1 MIIVNTHTLFNQLKQ
16 HIQTKPFVLLQI
28 YSDVK
33 AHPQENRVSCYY
45 VDFQDEQYIV
55 PIHHTEKYSL
65 DYKAEVI
72 QTDQTIYVSD
82 IKKYKHNTLVI
93 SKDVRDMNWSY
104 YLQHNKPYD
113 FEQHLTG
120 AHHHYNRLHYN
131 KDDVND
137 LVPLVKHIEYLEPIA
152 KNLYQSYEEH
162 DQTTLLTLQDIE
174 RHGLRTYEKMVY
186 SEYNPYTSTGRPS
199 NRFGGMNFAA
209 LNKSDGSRKEFISR
223 FNNGVLVEM
232 DFDAY
237 HLRLIGEIIGYQFPK
252 GSVHEHMGKLYG
264 LPYEE
269 AKALSF
275 KYLYGGITD
284 EVSDNPFFSKV
295 NDYIKLLWQDFQT
308 NNFVESYIYS
318 RRIYRKNLQDMNPN
332 KLFNYMIQLME
343 TENNIEILNRLQP
356 KLEQYNSKLVLYNY
370 DAFLFDFDTKD
381 GLDFLNMVKQ
391 TIECGGKYPV
401 KIGKG
406 VNYHDMQDITEKF
419 KWN

>member
-1 MIIVNTHTLFNQLKQ
+1 MIIVNTQKLFNQLKQ

-55 PIHHTEKYSL
+55 PIHHTEKYQ
-65 DYKAEVI
+65 DEI
-72 QTDQTIYVSD
+72 QMIETEQTIFVQDLKQYH
-82 IKKYKHNTLVI
+82 HNTLVFG
-93 SKDVRDMNWSY
+93 KDIRDMNWSY

-113 FEQHLTG
+113 SEQHLTS
-120 AHHHYNRLHYN
+120 AHHHYNRLHHD
-131 KDDVND
+131 KKDVND
-137 LVPLVKHIEYLEPIA
+137 LIPLVKHLEYFQPIA
-152 KNLYQSYEEH
+152 QDLFNSYTEQDQTLLTNLYQ
-162 DQTTLLTLQDIE
+162 IE
-174 RHGLRTYEKMVY
+174 RNGLKTYEKIIY

-209 LNKSDGSRKEFISR
+209 LNKSDGSRKQFISR

-237 HLRLIGEIIGYQFPK
+237 HLRLIGEIIGYQFPP

-264 LPYEE
+264 LPYDE

-295 NDYIKLLWQDFQT
+295 NDYIKLLWQDYKT

-318 RRIYRKNLQDMNPN
+318 RRIHRKNLQDMNPN

-343 TENNIEILNRLQP
+343 TENNIKILNELQP
-356 KLEQYNSKLVLYNY
+356 KLQEYNSELVLYNY

-381 GLDFLNMVKQ
+381 GLDFLNMVKE
-391 TIECGGKYPV
+391 TIESGGTYPV
-401 KIGKG
+401 KISKG

-419 KWN
+419 K

>member
-237 HLRLIGEIIGYQFPK
+237 HLRLIGEIIGYEFPP

-419 KWN
+419 K

>member
-1 MIIVNTHTLFNQLKQ
+1 MIIVNTNTLFNQLKQ
-16 HIQTKPFVLLQI
+16 QIQSKPFVLLQM
-28 YSDVK
+28 YSDVN

-55 PIHHTEKYSL
+55 PIHHTEKYQDNIEL
-65 DYKAEVI
+65 IE
-72 QTDQTIYVSD
+72 TEQTIFVQDLKQY
-82 IKKYKHNTLVI
+82 YHNTLVFG
-93 SKDVRDMNWSY
+93 KDIRDMNWSY

-113 FEQHLTG
+113 TEQHLTN
-120 AHHHYNRLHYN
+120 AHHHYYRIHYDKKN
-131 KDDVND
+131 IND
-137 LVPLVKHIEYLEPIA
+137 IVPLVKHTEYLKPIA
-152 KNLYQSYEEH
+152 ENLFEHYKKQDQTLLENLYQ
-162 DQTTLLTLQDIE
+162 IE
-174 RHGLRTYEKMVY
+174 RSGLKTYEKIVY

-209 LNKSDGSRKEFISR
+209 LNKSDGSRKQFISR

-237 HLRLIGEIIGYQFPK
+237 HLRLIGEIVGYDFPK
-252 GSVHEHMGKLYG
+252 TSVHEHMAELYG

-295 NDYIKLLWQDFQT
+295 NDYIKLLWQDYKT
-308 NNFVESYIYS
+308 NNFVQSYIYN
-318 RRIYRKNLQDMNPN
+318 RKIYRKNLHDMNPN

-343 TENNIEILNRLQP
+343 TENNIKILNELQP
-356 KLEQYNSKLVLYNY
+356 KLQQYNSKLVLYNY
-370 DAFLFDFDTKD
+370 DSFLFDFDTKD
-381 GLDFLNMVKQ
+381 GLDFLNIVKQ
-391 TIECGGKYPV
+391 TIESGGKYPV

-419 KWN
+419 NG

>member
-1 MIIVNTHTLFNQLKQ
+1 MVIVNTDILLNQLKQ
-16 HIQTKPFVLLQI
+16 QIQSKPFVLMQM
-28 YSDVK
+28 YSDVQK
-33 AHPQENRVSCYY
+33 HPQENRISCIW

-55 PIHHTEKYSL
+55 PIHHTEKFRDINNL
-65 DYKAEVI
+65 ITTK
-72 QTDQTIYVSD
+72 QTIYVD
-82 IKKYKHNTLVI
+82 DLKQHRHNALVI
-93 SKDVRDMNWSY
+93 SDDIRDMNWSWY
-104 YLQHNKPYD
+104 QQTNQPYD
-113 FEQHLTG
+113 MEQHLTN
-120 AHHHYNRLHYN
+120 AHHHYNRLHYDKEN
-131 KDDVND
+131 IND
-137 LVPLVKHIEYLEPIA
+137 LIPLVKHAEYFGPIS
-152 KNLYQSYEEH
+152 KELYERYEQH
-162 DQTTLLTLQDIE
+162 DQTILENLYTIE
-174 RHGLRTYEKMVY
+174 RNGLKTYEKIIY
-186 SEYNPYTSTGRPS
+186 SEYNPFTSTGRPS

-419 KWN
+419 K

>member
-1 MIIVNTHTLFNQLKQ
+1 MIIVNTQKLFNQLKQ
-16 HIQTKPFVLLQI
+16 HIQSKPFVLLQM

-55 PIHHTEKYSL
+55 PIHHTEKYQ
-65 DYKAEVI
+65 DEI
-72 QTDQTIYVSD
+72 QMIETNQTIFVQDLKQYH
-82 IKKYKHNTLVI
+82 HNTLVFG
-93 SKDVRDMNWSY
+93 KDIRDMNWSY

-113 FEQHLTG
+113 SEQHLTS
-120 AHHHYNRLHYN
+120 AHHHYNRLHHDKKN
-131 KDDVND
+131 IND
-137 LVPLVKHIEYLEPIA
+137 LIPLVKHLEYFKPLAENLFESYTEQDQTLLE
-152 KNLYQSYEEH
+152 NLYQ
-162 DQTTLLTLQDIE
+162 IE
-174 RHGLRTYEKMVY
+174 RSGLKTYEKIVY

-209 LNKSDGSRKEFISR
+209 LNKSDGSREQFISR

-237 HLRLIGEIIGYQFPK
+237 HLRLIGEIIGYEFPP

-264 LPYEE
+264 LPYDE

-308 NNFVESYIYS
+308 NNFVESYIYN
-318 RRIYRKNLQDMNPN
+318 RKIYRKNLQDMNPN

-343 TENNIEILNRLQP
+343 TENNIKILNELQP
-356 KLEQYNSKLVLYNY
+356 KLQQYDSKLILYNY
-370 DAFLFDFDTKD
+370 DAFLFDFNPTD
-381 GLDFLNMVKQ
+381 GLDFLNVVKQ
-391 TIECGGKYPV
+391 TIESGGTYPV
-401 KIGKG
+401 KISKG

-419 KWN
+419 K

>member
-209 LNKSDGSRKEFISR
+209 LNKSDGSRKQFISR

-237 HLRLIGEIIGYQFPK
+237 HLRLIGEIIGYEFPP

-264 LPYEE
+264 LPYDE

-308 NNFVESYIYS
+308 NNFVESYIYN
-318 RRIYRKNLQDMNPN
+318 RKIYRKNLQDMNPN

-419 KWN
+419 K

>member
-1 MIIVNTHTLFNQLKQ
+1 MIIVNTQKLFNQLKQ

-28 YSDVK
+28 YSDVN

-55 PIHHTEKYSL
+55 PIHHTEKYQ
-65 DYKAEVI
+65 DEI
-72 QTDQTIYVSD
+72 QMIETEQTIFVQDLKQYH
-82 IKKYKHNTLVI
+82 HNTLVFG
-93 SKDVRDMNWSY
+93 KDIRDMNWSY

-113 FEQHLTG
+113 SEQHLTS
-120 AHHHYNRLHYN
+120 AHHHYNRLHHDKKN
-131 KDDVND
+131 IND
-137 LVPLVKHIEYLEPIA
+137 LIPLVKHLEYFEPIS
-152 KNLYQSYEEH
+152 KQLYQQYEQHDQTLLENLYQ
-162 DQTTLLTLQDIE
+162 IE
-174 RHGLRTYEKMVY
+174 RNGIKTYEKIVY

-209 LNKSDGSRKEFISR
+209 LNKSDGSRKQFISR

-237 HLRLIGEIIGYQFPK
+237 HLRLIGEIIGYKFPK
-252 GSVHEHMGKLYG
+252 GSVHEHMAKLYG
-264 LPYEE
+264 LPYDE

-295 NDYIKLLWQDFQT
+295 NDYIKLLWDDYKT
-308 NNFVESYIYS
+308 NNFVQSYIYN
-318 RRIYRKNLQDMNPN
+318 RKIYGKNLQDMNPN

-343 TENNIEILNRLQP
+343 TENNIKILNELQP
-356 KLEQYNSKLVLYNY
+356 KLQQYESKLILYNY
-370 DAFLFDFDTKD
+370 DAFLFDFNPKE
-381 GLDFLNMVKQ
+381 GLEFLNIVKQ
-391 TIECGGKYPV
+391 TIESDGEYPV
-401 KIGKG
+401 KISKG

-419 KWN
+419 K

>member
-308 NNFVESYIYS
+308 NNFVESYIYN
-318 RRIYRKNLQDMNPN
+318 RKIYRKNLQDMNPN

-343 TENNIEILNRLQP
+343 TENNIKILSKLYP
-356 KLEQYNSKLVLYNY
+356 KLQQYNSELILYNY
-370 DAFLFDFDTKD
+370 DAFLFDFNPED
-381 GLDFLNMVKQ
+381 GLDFLNVIKE
-391 TIECGGKYPV
+391 TIESDGKYPV
-401 KIGKG
+401 KISKG

-419 KWN
+419 K

>member
-1 MIIVNTHTLFNQLKQ
+1 MIIVNTNTLFNQLKQ
-16 HIQTKPFVLLQI
+16 HIQSKPFVLLQM

-419 KWN
+419 K

>member
-1 MIIVNTHTLFNQLKQ
+1 MIIVNTQKLFNQLKQ

-55 PIHHTEKYSL
+55 PIHHTEKYQ
-65 DYKAEVI
+65 DEI
-72 QTDQTIYVSD
+72 QMIETEQTIFVQDLKQYH
-82 IKKYKHNTLVI
+82 HNTLVFG
-93 SKDVRDMNWSY
+93 KDIRDMNWSY

-113 FEQHLTG
+113 SEQHLTS
-120 AHHHYNRLHYN
+120 AHHHYNRLHHD
-131 KDDVND
+131 KKDVND
-137 LVPLVKHIEYLEPIA
+137 LIPLVKHLEYFQPIA
-152 KNLYQSYEEH
+152 QDLFNSYTEQDQTLLTNLYQ
-162 DQTTLLTLQDIE
+162 IE
-174 RHGLRTYEKMVY
+174 RNGLKTYEKIIY

-209 LNKSDGSRKEFISR
+209 LNKSDGSRKQFISR

-237 HLRLIGEIIGYQFPK
+237 HLRLIGEIIGYQFPP

-264 LPYEE
+264 LPYDE

-295 NDYIKLLWQDFQT
+295 NDYIKLLWQDYIT
-308 NNFVESYIYS
+308 NNFVESYIYN
-318 RRIYRKNLQDMNPN
+318 RKIYRKNLQDMNPN

-343 TENNIEILNRLQP
+343 TENNVKILNELQP
-356 KLEQYNSKLVLYNY
+356 KLQQYNSKLVLYNY
-370 DAFLFDFDTKD
+370 DAFLFDFNPEE
-381 GLDFLNMVKQ
+381 GLDFLNVVKQ
-391 TIECGGKYPV
+391 TIESGGTYPV
-401 KIGKG
+401 KISKG

-419 KWN
+419 K

>member
-1 MIIVNTHTLFNQLKQ
+1 MVIVNTDILFNQLKQ
-16 HIQTKPFVLLQI
+16 HIQSKPFVLLQM

-33 AHPQENRVSCYY
+33 AHPQENRVSCYW

-55 PIHHTEKYSL
+55 PIHHTEKYQ
-65 DYKAEVI
+65 DEI
-72 QTDQTIYVSD
+72 QMIETNQTIFVQDLKQYH
-82 IKKYKHNTLVI
+82 HNTLVFG
-93 SKDVRDMNWSY
+93 KDIRDMNWSY

-113 FEQHLTG
+113 SEQHLTS
-120 AHHHYNRLHYN
+120 AHHHYNRLHHDKKN
-131 KDDVND
+131 IND
-137 LVPLVKHIEYLEPIA
+137 LIPLVKHLEYFKPIA
-152 KNLYQSYEEH
+152 ENLFESYTEQDQTLLENLYQ
-162 DQTTLLTLQDIE
+162 IE
-174 RHGLRTYEKMVY
+174 RSGLKTYEKIVY

-209 LNKSDGSRKEFISR
+209 LNKSDGSREQFISR

-237 HLRLIGEIIGYQFPK
+237 HLRLIGEIVDYKFPK

-264 LPYEE
+264 LPYDE

-308 NNFVESYIYS
+308 NNFVESYIYN
-318 RRIYRKNLQDMNPN
+318 RKIYRKNLQDMNPN

-343 TENNIEILNRLQP
+343 TENNIKILSKLQP
-356 KLEQYNSKLVLYNY
+356 KLQEYDSKLVLYNY
-370 DAFLFDFDTKD
+370 DAFLFDFNPEE
-381 GLDFLNMVKQ
+381 GLEFLNIVKQ
-391 TIECGGKYPV
+391 TIESDGKYPV

-419 KWN
+419 NG

>member
-1 MIIVNTHTLFNQLKQ
+1 MIIVNTQKLFNQLKQ

-308 NNFVESYIYS
+308 NNFVESYIYN
-318 RRIYRKNLQDMNPN
+318 RKIYRKNLQDMNPN

-419 KWN
+419 K

>member
-1 MIIVNTHTLFNQLKQ
+1 MIIVNTNTLFNQLKQ
-16 HIQTKPFVLLQI
+16 QIQSKPFVLLQM
-28 YSDVK
+28 YSDVN

-55 PIHHTEKYSL
+55 PIHHTEKYQ
-65 DYKAEVI
+65 DDIQMI
-72 QTDQTIYVSD
+72 QTEQTIFVQDLKQY
-82 IKKYKHNTLVI
+82 YHNTLVFG
-93 SKDVRDMNWSY
+93 KDIRDMNWSY

-113 FEQHLTG
+113 TEQHLTN
-120 AHHHYNRLHYN
+120 AHHHYYRIHYDKKN
-131 KDDVND
+131 IND
-137 LVPLVKHIEYLEPIA
+137 IVPLVKHTEYLKPIA
-152 KNLYQSYEEH
+152 ENLFEHYEKQDQTILENLYQ
-162 DQTTLLTLQDIE
+162 IE
-174 RHGLRTYEKMVY
+174 RSGLKTYEKIVY

-209 LNKSDGSRKEFISR
+209 LNKSDGSRKQFISR

-237 HLRLIGEIIGYQFPK
+237 HLRLIGEIVGYDFPK
-252 GSVHEHMGKLYG
+252 TSVHEHMAELYG

-295 NDYIKLLWQDFQT
+295 NDYIKLLWKDYET
-308 NNFVESYIYS
+308 NNFVQSYIYN
-318 RRIYRKNLQDMNPN
+318 RKIYRKNLHNMNPN

-343 TENNIEILNRLQP
+343 TENNVKILNELQP
-356 KLEQYNSKLVLYNY
+356 KLQQYNSKLVLYNY
-370 DAFLFDFDTKD
+370 DSFLFDFDTKD
-381 GLDFLNMVKQ
+381 GLDFLNIVKEI
-391 TIECGGKYPV
+391 IESGGKYPV

-419 KWN
+419 NG

>member
-1 MIIVNTHTLFNQLKQ
+1 MIIVNTQKLFNQLKQ

-55 PIHHTEKYSL
+55 PIHHTEKYQ
-65 DYKAEVI
+65 DEI
-72 QTDQTIYVSD
+72 QMIETNQTIFVQDLKQY
-82 IKKYKHNTLVI
+82 YHNTLVFG
-93 SKDVRDMNWSY
+93 KDVRDMNWSY

-419 KWN
+419 K

>member
-1 MIIVNTHTLFNQLKQ
+1 MIIVNTQKLFNQLKQ

-33 AHPQENRVSCYY
+33 AHAQENRVSCYY

-318 RRIYRKNLQDMNPN
+318 RRIYRKNLLDMNPN

-419 KWN
+419 K